1 MERPSRANKSILD
14 YLDYIIVQ
22 VVKTT
27 SSVAGSPT
35 KNFRDSLAWHR
46 GAVATAA
53 NPVCNLKSND

>member
-1 MERPSRANKSILD
+1 MERPSRGNKSI
-14 YLDYIIVQ
+14 LDYIIVQ

-46 GAVATAA
+46 GAIAA
-53 NPVCNLKSND
+53 AENPVCKLKK